1 MKIEYTISSEIIRQ
15 KPFKVWRD
23 FSLLSGILLL
33 SMLVP
38 PFYYGEFTLCLFK
51 NITGLPCPGCG
62 MTRAFLFLGHGK
74 IHEAVILNPNSLLI
88 FPIIVFL
95 WLNEVVYMATG
106 KDVKI
111 HLTYREKIFLYFL
124 SGLLMLFVWGYNLV
138 LNQNL
143 Q

>member
-1 MKIEYTISSEIIRQ
+1 MKIEYTISSETIRL

-33 SMLVP
+33 SILVP
-38 PFYYGEFTLCLFK
+38 PFYHGEFTLCLFK

-88 FPIIVFL
+88 FPIIIFL
-95 WLNEVVYMATG
+95 WINEVETP
-106 KDVKI
+106 
-111 HLTYREKIFLYFL
+111 EKVFQCFPFL
-124 SGLLMLFVWGYNLV
+124 SVPDFLKSAF
-138 LNQNL
+138 
-143 Q
+143 